1 MAASPQ
7 DTLIGFLRIDSRL
20 RRGARKMKT
29 LKELNL
35 KGNEKKALQELK
47 ERLLERFANV
57 EIILYGSKA
66 RGDFDEES
74 DIDLLILLDSPVT
87 SNLEEEITHVTYDIE
102 LKYDVVFGKIVEN
115 KDFWN
120 TPLANAMPLHW
131 NIDREG
137 VLV

>member
-1 MAASPQ
+1 M
-7 DTLIGFLRIDSRL
+7 R
-20 RRGARKMKT
+20 T

-35 KGNEKKALQELK
+35 KENERKALQELK
-47 ERLLERFANV
+47 ERLLERFPDA

-74 DIDLLILLDSPVT
+74 DIDLLILIGSPVN
-87 SNLEEEITHVTYDIE
+87 SKLEEEITHITFDIE
-102 LKYDVVFGKIVEN
+102 LNYDVVFGKIIEN

-120 TPLANAMPLHW
+120 SPLANAMPLHW

-137 VLV
+137 VHI